1 MSIDEIP
8 VRLIGPGSQP
18 DTGKELRY
26 IDMPHD
32 MATFS
37 APSIPE
43 PEAVSHLAGARE
55 AMQWLG
61 EALAGFASGRP
72 PQLANLTE
80 LDAENRELV
89 NQILGEGEVSIV
101 SAGEIPARCQESVLA
116 GVWRTLYF
124 DEEQRVVCD
133 MLEVAAAPHLLTAPM
148 EGGEPIDTSLPDTDS
163 TGLSAVPILVE
174 LQAHLDAYTGGGKP
188 HSINLTLLP
197 LSDDDTGFL
206 DSRLGRGPIDVL
218 SRGYGKCRIIS
229 TRTPNVW
236 WVRYYNSMGTLI
248 LNSLEVAALPEVL
261 VAAEDDLRD
270 SATRLQEILA
280 PYWQDEA

>member
-18 DTGKELRY
+18 DSGKELRY

-37 APSIPE
+37 APLMPE

-55 AMQWLG
+55 AMQWLA
-61 EALAGFASGRP
+61 EALAVFAPGQP
-72 PQLANLTE
+72 PQLANLTG

-89 NQILGEGEVSIV
+89 NQILGEGEISIV
-101 SAGEIPARCQESVLA
+101 SSGDVPARCQESVLA

-124 DEEQRVVCD
+124 DDEQRVIGD
-133 MLEVAAAPHLLTAPM
+133 LLEVAMTPHVLAAPI
-148 EGGEPIDTSLPDTDS
+148 GDGEPIDTSLPDTDAP
-163 TGLSAVPILVE
+163 GLNAVPILVE
-174 LQAHLDAYTGGGKP
+174 LLAHLDAYAGGGRQ
-188 HSINLTLLP
+188 HSINLSLLP
-197 LSDDDTGFL
+197 ISDEDAGFL
-206 DSRLGRGPIDVL
+206 DSRLGRGPIDIL
-218 SRGYGKCRIIS
+218 SRGYGKCQIIS
-229 TRTPNVW
+229 TCTPNVW

-248 LNSLEVAALPEVL
+248 LNSLEVVALPEVV
-261 VAAEDDLRD
+261 VAAEEDLRD
-270 SATRLQEILA
+270 SAARLQEILA

>member
-1 MSIDEIP
+1 MSINEIP
-8 VRLIGPGSQP
+8 VRVVGPGSQP

-37 APSIPE
+37 APLIPE
-43 PEAVSHLAGARE
+43 PEAVAHLVGARE

-61 EALAGFASGRP
+61 EALAAFAPGQV
-72 PQLANLTE
+72 PQLANLTG

-89 NQILGEGEVSIV
+89 NQILGEGEISIV
-101 SAGEIPARCQESVLA
+101 SAGDVAARCQESILA

-124 DEEQRVVCD
+124 DDEQRVICD
-133 MLEVAAAPHLLTAPM
+133 LLEVATAPHLLAAPA
-148 EGGEPIDTSLPDTDS
+148 EIDEPIDTAPPDTAVD
-163 TGLSAVPILVE
+163 GLNAVPILVE
-174 LQAHLDAYTGGGKP
+174 LQAHLDSYAGGGKP
-188 HSINLTLLP
+188 HSINLSLLP
-197 LSDDDTGFL
+197 LSDGDAEFL

-218 SRGYGKCRIIS
+218 SRGYGKCQVIS

-236 WVRYYNSMGTLI
+236 WVRYYNSMDTLI
-248 LNSLEVAALPEVL
+248 LNSIEVVALPEVV
-261 VAAEDDLRD
+261 VAAEEDLRD
-270 SATRLQEILA
+270 SAARLQEILA